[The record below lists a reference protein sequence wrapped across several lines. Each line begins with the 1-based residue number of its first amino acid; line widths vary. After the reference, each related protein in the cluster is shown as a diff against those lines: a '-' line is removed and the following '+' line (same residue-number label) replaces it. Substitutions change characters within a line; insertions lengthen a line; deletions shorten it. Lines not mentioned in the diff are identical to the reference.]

1 MARHS
6 CAERPSA
13 FIWIFERKRKLL
25 RFQSKNALFPIFLI
39 HISALC
45 VARSSSSSSSRK
57 RKEGLASSSCAAQAP
72 PPQKERAGGG
82 RPPPSFFRR
91 REVWF
96 WDRRRRRVKCNGMSR
111 RTTLTDGCRMSTT
124 MMPILSSSLFCRDR
138 KVVGQNASSLSSRR
152 RRIIVIIAEEEDD
165 AIKTTR

>member
-6 CAERPSA
+6 CAARPSTS
-13 FIWIFERKRKLL
+13 FGFLNERKLL

-45 VARSSSSSSSRK
+45 VARSSSSSSSSSRK

-82 RPPPSFFRR
+82 RPRPPSFFR

-96 WDRRRRRVKCNGMSR
+96 WDRRRRRFCNGMSR
-111 RTTLTDGCRMSTT
+111 RTTLDGCRMSMT
-124 MMPILSSSLFCRDR
+124 MMPILSSSLFCLDR

>member
-6 CAERPSA
+6 CAARPSTS
-13 FIWIFERKRKLL
+13 FGFLNERKLL

-91 REVWF
+91 EVWF
-96 WDRRRRRVKCNGMSR
+96 WDRRRFCNGMSR
-111 RTTLTDGCRMSTT
+111 RTTLDGCRMSMT

-138 KVVGQNASSLSSRR
+138 KVVSQNASSLSSRR

>member
-57 RKEGLASSSCAAQAP
+57 RKEEGLASSSCAAQAP

-82 RPPPSFFRR
+82 RPRPSFFR

-111 RTTLTDGCRMSTT
+111 RTTLDGCRMSMT
-124 MMPILSSSLFCRDR
+124 MMPILSSSLFCLDR

>member
-6 CAERPSA
+6 CAARPSTS
-13 FIWIFERKRKLL
+13 FGFLNERKLL

-45 VARSSSSSSSRK
+45 VARSSSSSSSSRK

-82 RPPPSFFRR
+82 RPRPSFFR

-111 RTTLTDGCRMSTT
+111 RTTLDGCRMSMT

>member
-6 CAERPSA
+6 CAARPSTS
-13 FIWIFERKRKLL
+13 FGFLNERKLL

-91 REVWF
+91 EVWF

-111 RTTLTDGCRMSTT
+111 RTTLDGCRMSMT